1 MRIFLFSL
9 DRYADTAVTFMVTTK
24 TTRNQFSE
32 EVLDAA
38 NDRYRVRIE
47 LHNKFYHQVSNK
59 I

>member
-1 MRIFLFSL
+1 MSSFSFSL

-32 EVLDAA
+32 EVVDAA

-47 LHNKFYHQVSNK
+47 LHNMFNHQ
-59 I
+59 

>member
-24 TTRNQFSE
+24 TTRNQFLE
-32 EVLDAA
+32 EVVDAA

-47 LHNKFYHQVSNK
+47 LHNIFYHQ
-59 I
+59 